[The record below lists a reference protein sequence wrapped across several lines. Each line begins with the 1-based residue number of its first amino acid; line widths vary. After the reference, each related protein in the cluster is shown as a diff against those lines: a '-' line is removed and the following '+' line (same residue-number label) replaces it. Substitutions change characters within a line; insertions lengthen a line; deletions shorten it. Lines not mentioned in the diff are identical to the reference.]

1 MLLVPGAPEIEE
13 LESTTISITV
23 TWMQNSK
30 DGDAA
35 TITSYEISSS
45 SGNIQM
51 DSVSAATIT
60 GLSSNQMCTITI
72 AAVTKGGVTGE
83 KRTIDWPTCKSL
95 TTSYESIFLFPII
108 MNFCSGYMLSTFKTQ
123 N

>member
-13 LESTTISITV
+13 IESTTISITV

-35 TITSYEISSS
+35 TINSYEISSS
-45 SGNIQM
+45 PGNIQM
-51 DSVSAATIT
+51 DSVSPATIT
-60 GLSSNQMCTITI
+60 ELSSNQMCTITI

-83 KRTIDWPTCKSL
+83 KRTIDWPTRKSL
-95 TTSYESIFLFPII
+95 L
-108 MNFCSGYMLSTFKTQ
+108 
-123 N
+123 